1 MCLQNLRWSE
11 IDYKFSVYAWHPDSP
26 AIPIVLHK
34 LKIMCLVVFW
44 GNGLKW
50 ITVVMFSK
58 TAGTADQAAAE
69 ALVVA
74 QVTVKK
80 GEAKKI
86 KSKK

>member
-1 MCLQNLRWSE
+1 
-11 IDYKFSVYAWHPDSP
+11 
-26 AIPIVLHK
+26 
-34 LKIMCLVVFW
+34 MCLVVFQ

-50 ITVVMFSK
+50 ITVVMFSQ

-69 ALVVA
+69 VLAVA

-80 GEAKKI
+80 GGAKKI